1 VINKV
6 LYIISLSLLFTI
18 SCAKETS
25 LASGTSASLP
35 DVTFY
40 QLNLIAG
47 PNGYAGSNGWVS
59 LHLTKPSEYFKYQ
72 RVQDRA
78 GISPLLPSGI
88 EITIS
93 ASPAEGYYFD
103 KWSNGWTENPT
114 TFTLNS
120 DIDVTAEFK
129 PFSD

>member
-1 VINKV
+1 MKKILLLSILFLFGCSKV
-6 LYIISLSLLFTI
+6 DLQAPESIDSQLDI
-18 SCAKETS
+18 
-25 LASGTSASLP
+25 
-35 DVTFY
+35 TFY

-93 ASPAEGYYFD
+93 ASPKEEYYFEN
-103 KWSNGWTENPT
+103 WSNGWTGNPV

-120 DIDVTAEFK
+120 DIDVTAVFK
-129 PFSD
+129 TSND

>member
-1 VINKV
+1 MIKRL
-6 LYIISLSLLFTI
+6 LYISLLLFF
-18 SCAKETS
+18 SCTKVDLQTPES
-25 LASGTSASLP
+25 VDSQP

-47 PNGYAGSNGWVS
+47 PSGYAGSNGWVS

-103 KWSNGWTENPT
+103 KWSNGWTDNPK
-114 TFTLNS
+114 TFKINS
-120 DIDVTAEFK
+120 DIDATAVFK
-129 PFSD
+129 TIGD

>member
-1 VINKV
+1 MKKILLLSILFLFGCSKV
-6 LYIISLSLLFTI
+6 DLQAPESIDLH
-18 SCAKETS
+18 
-25 LASGTSASLP
+25 P
-35 DVTFY
+35 DITFY

-93 ASPAEGYYFD
+93 ASPKEEYYFEN
-103 KWSNGWTENPT
+103 WSNGWTGNPV

-120 DIDVTAEFK
+120 DIDVTAVFK
-129 PFSD
+129 TSND

>member
-1 VINKV
+1 MIKRSSCILFLSLFFFNGCNKV
-6 LYIISLSLLFTI
+6 DLQTPESIDSQ
-18 SCAKETS
+18 
-25 LASGTSASLP
+25 P

-47 PNGYAGSNGWVS
+47 PSGYAGSNGWVS

-72 RVQDRA
+72 NVQDRA
-78 GISPLLPSGI
+78 GITPLLPSGI

-93 ASPAEGYYFD
+93 ASAKEGYYFEN
-103 KWSNGWTENPT
+103 WSNGWTRNPV

-120 DIDVTAEFK
+120 DINVTAVFK
-129 PFSD
+129 SFSD

>member
-1 VINKV
+1 MDLQTPESVD
-6 LYIISLSLLFTI
+6 SQ
-18 SCAKETS
+18 
-25 LASGTSASLP
+25 P

-47 PNGYAGSNGWVS
+47 PSGYAGSNGWVS

-103 KWSNGWTENPT
+103 KWSNGWTDNPK
-114 TFTLNS
+114 TFKINS
-120 DIDVTAEFK
+120 DIDATAVFK
-129 PFSD
+129 TD

>member
-1 VINKV
+1 MIKKV
-6 LYIISLSLLFTI
+6 LYIISLSLLFAI

-25 LASGTSASLP
+25 LASGNPASLP
-35 DVTFY
+35 DVIFY

-103 KWSNGWTENPT
+103 KWYNGWTANPT
-114 TFTLNS
+114 TFILNS
-120 DIDVTAEFK
+120 DIDVTAIFETTN
-129 PFSD
+129 D

>member
-1 VINKV
+1 MKKFLLYFSVLFIFSCSKV
-6 LYIISLSLLFTI
+6 DLQTPESID
-18 SCAKETS
+18 
-25 LASGTSASLP
+25 SLP

-93 ASPAEGYYFD
+93 ASPKEGYYFE
-103 KWSNGWTENPT
+103 KWSNGWTDNPK
-114 TFTLNS
+114 TFKINS
-120 DIDVTAEFK
+120 DIDATAVFK
-129 PFSD
+129 TD

>member
-1 VINKV
+1 MKKI
-6 LYIISLSLLFTI
+6 LLLSLLVLFGC
-18 SCAKETS
+18 SKADLQAPENVDS
-25 LASGTSASLP
+25 QP

-59 LHLTKPSEYFKYQ
+59 LHLSKPSEYFKYQ

-93 ASPAEGYYFD
+93 ASPAEGYYFE
-103 KWSNGWTENPT
+103 KWSNGWTDNPK
-114 TFTLNS
+114 TFRINS
-120 DIDVTAEFK
+120 DIDATAEFK
-129 PFSD
+129 TD

>member
-1 VINKV
+1 MKKFLLYFSVLFIFSCSKV
-6 LYIISLSLLFTI
+6 DLQTPESID
-18 SCAKETS
+18 
-25 LASGTSASLP
+25 SLP
-35 DVTFY
+35 DVTFH

-93 ASPAEGYYFD
+93 ASPAEGYYFE
-103 KWSNGWTENPT
+103 KWSNGWTDNPK
-114 TFTLNS
+114 TFRINS
-120 DIDVTAEFK
+120 DIDATAEFK
-129 PFSD
+129 TD

>member
-1 VINKV
+1 MLVLFGCSKV
-6 LYIISLSLLFTI
+6 DLQTPESID
-18 SCAKETS
+18 
-25 LASGTSASLP
+25 SLP

-103 KWSNGWTENPT
+103 KWSNGWTANPR
-114 TFTLNS
+114 TFKLNS
-120 DIDVTAEFK
+120 DIDATGIFK
-129 PFSD
+129 TD

>member
-1 VINKV
+1 MIKRL
-6 LYIISLSLLFTI
+6 LYISLLLFF
-18 SCAKETS
+18 SCTKVDLQTPES
-25 LASGTSASLP
+25 VDSQP

-47 PNGYAGSNGWVS
+47 PSGYAGSNGWVS

-93 ASPAEGYYFD
+93 ASPAEGYYFE
-103 KWSNGWTENPT
+103 KWSNGWTDNPK
-114 TFTLNS
+114 TFKINS
-120 DIDVTAEFK
+120 DIDATAVFK
-129 PFSD
+129 TD

>member
-1 VINKV
+1 MKKI
-6 LYIISLSLLFTI
+6 LLLSLLVLFGCSKADLQAPESI
-18 SCAKETS
+18 DSQ
-25 LASGTSASLP
+25 P

-72 RVQDRA
+72 NVQDRA
-78 GISPLLPSGI
+78 GISPLLPAGI

-93 ASPAEGYYFD
+93 ASSKEGYYFE
-103 KWSNGWTENPT
+103 KWSNGWTDNPK
-114 TFTLNS
+114 TFKINS
-120 DIDVTAEFK
+120 DIDATAVFK
-129 PFSD
+129 TD

>member
-1 VINKV
+1 MKK
-6 LYIISLSLLFTI
+6 LLIISLLVLFGCSKVDLQTPESI
-18 SCAKETS
+18 D
-25 LASGTSASLP
+25 SLP

-72 RVQDRA
+72 NVQDRA
-78 GISPLLPSGI
+78 GISPLLPAGI

-103 KWSNGWTENPT
+103 KWSNGWTANPR
-114 TFTLNS
+114 TFKLNS
-120 DIDVTAEFK
+120 DIDATAIFK
-129 PFSD
+129 TD

>member
-1 VINKV
+1 CSKV
-6 LYIISLSLLFTI
+6 DLQAPESIDSQ
-18 SCAKETS
+18 
-25 LASGTSASLP
+25 P
-35 DVTFY
+35 DITFY

-93 ASPAEGYYFD
+93 ASPKEEYYFEN
-103 KWSNGWTENPT
+103 WSNGWTGNPV

-120 DIDVTAEFK
+120 DIDVTAVFK
-129 PFSD
+129 TSND

>member
-1 VINKV
+1 MIKRSSCILFLSLFFFNGCNKV
-6 LYIISLSLLFTI
+6 DLQPPESIDSQ
-18 SCAKETS
+18 
-25 LASGTSASLP
+25 P

-47 PNGYAGSNGWVS
+47 PSGYAGSNGWVS

-78 GISPLLPSGI
+78 GITPLLPSGI

-93 ASPAEGYYFD
+93 ASPAEGYYFE
-103 KWSNGWTENPT
+103 KWSNGWTGNPV

-120 DIDVTAEFK
+120 DIDVTAVFK

>member
-1 VINKV
+1 MKKLLI
-6 LYIISLSLLFTI
+6 LSLLVLFGCSKADLQTQESI
-18 SCAKETS
+18 DSQ
-25 LASGTSASLP
+25 P
-35 DVTFY
+35 DVTLY

-47 PNGYAGSNGWVS
+47 PSGYAGSNGWVS

-93 ASPAEGYYFD
+93 ASPKEGYYFE
-103 KWSNGWTENPT
+103 KWSNGWTGNPV

-120 DIDVTAEFK
+120 DIDVTAIFK
-129 PFSD
+129 STSD

>member
-1 VINKV
+1 MRKFLLYFSFLFIFSCSKV
-6 LYIISLSLLFTI
+6 DLQTPESID
-18 SCAKETS
+18 
-25 LASGTSASLP
+25 SLP

-47 PNGYAGSNGWVS
+47 PSGYAGSNGWVS

-93 ASPAEGYYFD
+93 ASPKEGYYFE
-103 KWSNGWTENPT
+103 KWSNGWTGNPV
-114 TFTLNS
+114 TFTINS
-120 DIDVTAEFK
+120 DIDVTAVFTTT
-129 PFSD
+129 DD

>member
-1 VINKV
+1 MIKKFSF
-6 LYIISLSLLFTI
+6 IISLSLFFFNG
-18 SCAKETS
+18 CAKVDLQTPES
-25 LASGTSASLP
+25 IDSQP

-47 PNGYAGSNGWVS
+47 PSGYAGSNGWVS

-93 ASPAEGYYFD
+93 ASPKEGYYFE
-103 KWSNGWTENPT
+103 KWSNGWTGNPV

-120 DIDVTAEFK
+120 HIDVTAVFK
-129 PFSD
+129 ND

>member
-1 VINKV
+1 MIKRL
-6 LYIISLSLLFTI
+6 LYISLLLFF
-18 SCAKETS
+18 SCTKVDLQTPES
-25 LASGTSASLP
+25 VDSQP

-47 PNGYAGSNGWVS
+47 PSGYAGSNGWVS

-93 ASPAEGYYFD
+93 ASPAEGYYFE
-103 KWSNGWTENPT
+103 KWSNGWTDNPK
-114 TFTLNS
+114 TFRINS
-120 DIDVTAEFK
+120 DIDATAVFK
-129 PFSD
+129 TD

>member
-1 VINKV
+1 MKKI
-6 LYIISLSLLFTI
+6 LLLSLLVLFGC
-18 SCAKETS
+18 SKADLKAPES
-25 LASGTSASLP
+25 VDSQP

-59 LHLTKPSEYFKYQ
+59 LHLSKPSEYFKYQ

-93 ASPAEGYYFD
+93 ASPAEGYYFE
-103 KWSNGWTENPT
+103 KWSNGWTDNPK
-114 TFTLNS
+114 TFRINS
-120 DIDVTAEFK
+120 DIDATAEFK
-129 PFSD
+129 TD

>member
-1 VINKV
+1 VKKILLLSILFLFGCSKV
-6 LYIISLSLLFTI
+6 DLQAPESIDLQ
-18 SCAKETS
+18 
-25 LASGTSASLP
+25 P
-35 DVTFY
+35 DITFY

-93 ASPAEGYYFD
+93 ASPKEEYYFEN
-103 KWSNGWTENPT
+103 WSNGWTGNPV

-120 DIDVTAEFK
+120 DIDVTAVFK
-129 PFSD
+129 TSND

>member
-1 VINKV
+1 MKKI
-6 LYIISLSLLFTI
+6 LLLSLVVLFGCSKADPQAPESI
-18 SCAKETS
+18 D
-25 LASGTSASLP
+25 SLP
-35 DVTFY
+35 DVTFN

-103 KWSNGWTENPT
+103 KWSNGWTANPT
-114 TFTLNS
+114 TFTLS
-120 DIDVTAEFK
+120 LIHI
-129 PFSD
+129 

>member
-1 VINKV
+1 MKR
-6 LYIISLSLLFTI
+6 LLLISLLVLFGCSKVDLQTPESI
-18 SCAKETS
+18 D
-25 LASGTSASLP
+25 SLP

-72 RVQDRA
+72 MVQDRA
-78 GISPLLPSGI
+78 GISPLLPSVI

-93 ASPAEGYYFD
+93 ASPKEGYYFE
-103 KWSNGWTENPT
+103 KWSNGWTDNPK
-114 TFTLNS
+114 TFKINS
-120 DIDVTAEFK
+120 DIDATAVFK
-129 PFSD
+129 TD

>member
-1 VINKV
+1 MKKILLLSILFLFWCSKV
-6 LYIISLSLLFTI
+6 DLQAPESIDS
-18 SCAKETS
+18 K
-25 LASGTSASLP
+25 P

-93 ASPAEGYYFD
+93 ASPKEEYYFEN
-103 KWSNGWTENPT
+103 WSNGWTGNPV

-120 DIDVTAEFK
+120 DIDVTAVFK
-129 PFSD
+129 TSND

>member
-1 VINKV
+1 MIKRL
-6 LYIISLSLLFTI
+6 LYISLLLFF
-18 SCAKETS
+18 SCTKVDLQTPES
-25 LASGTSASLP
+25 VDSQP

-47 PNGYAGSNGWVS
+47 PSGYAGSNGWVS

-93 ASPAEGYYFD
+93 ASPKEGYYFE
-103 KWSNGWTENPT
+103 KWSNGWTDNPK
-114 TFTLNS
+114 TFKINS
-120 DIDVTAEFK
+120 DIDATAVFK
-129 PFSD
+129 TD

>member
-1 VINKV
+1 MIKRL
-6 LYIISLSLLFTI
+6 LYISLLLFF
-18 SCAKETS
+18 SCTKVDLQTPES
-25 LASGTSASLP
+25 VDSQP

-47 PNGYAGSNGWVS
+47 PSGYAGSNGWVS

-103 KWSNGWTENPT
+103 KWSNGWTANPT
-114 TFTLNS
+114 TFKLNS
-120 DIDVTAEFK
+120 DIDVTAIFETTN
-129 PFSD
+129 D

>member
-1 VINKV
+1 MKKI
-6 LYIISLSLLFTI
+6 LLLSLLI
-18 SCAKETS
+18 LYGCAKVDLQALES
-25 LASGTSASLP
+25 IDSKA
-35 DVTFY
+35 DVAFY

-93 ASPAEGYYFD
+93 ASPKEGYYFE
-103 KWSNGWTENPT
+103 KWSNGWTGNPV
-114 TFTLNS
+114 TFTINS
-120 DIDVTAEFK
+120 DIDVTAVFTTTG
-129 PFSD
+129 D

>member
-1 VINKV
+1 MIKRL
-6 LYIISLSLLFTI
+6 LYISLLLFF
-18 SCAKETS
+18 SCTKVDLQTPES
-25 LASGTSASLP
+25 VDSQP

-47 PNGYAGSNGWVS
+47 PSGYAGSNGWVS

-103 KWSNGWTENPT
+103 KWSNGWTDNPK
-114 TFTLNS
+114 TFKINS
-120 DIDVTAEFK
+120 DIDATAVFK
-129 PFSD
+129 TD